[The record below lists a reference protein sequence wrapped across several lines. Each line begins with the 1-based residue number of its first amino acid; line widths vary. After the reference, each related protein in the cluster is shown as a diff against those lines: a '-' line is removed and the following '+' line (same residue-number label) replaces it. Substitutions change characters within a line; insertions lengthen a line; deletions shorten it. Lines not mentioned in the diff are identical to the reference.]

1 MKKNITSAD
10 VARLAGVSQSAVS
23 RTYTPGASASKATR
37 TKVLDAAR
45 KLGYMPDRIARTLI
59 TRRSNIIGVA
69 ISYLENQFYP
79 LVLEMLSKKLQRRGY
94 HALLFITEAG
104 EADALVAEIL
114 SYQVDALVLASTTL
128 SSPVAKH
135 CADAGIPVVLLNRS
149 NADHAVSSVVTDNV
163 AGGRAAAE
171 HLADVGA
178 RKIAF
183 MAGLETASTSVERER
198 GFNEGLAARRLRCFG
213 RGVGH
218 YDFARTQQA
227 TRELFGVGEQPDA
240 VFVANDHMAFAVMDT
255 LRSELGLKIP
265 EDVAV
270 VGFDNVPISAWSA
283 YQLTTVEQAADPM
296 TDMAIELVCQQIESR
311 SIVVQDVR
319 VPCRLI
325 VRASSV
331 KQT

>member
-1 MKKNITSAD
+1 MRRKITSAD

-23 RTYTPGASASKATR
+23 RTYSPGASASEATR
-37 TKVLDAAR
+37 TKVLDAAL
-45 KLGYMPDRIARTLI
+45 KLGYMPNKIARTLI
-59 TRRSNIIGVA
+59 TRRSNIIGVV

-79 LVLEMLSKKLQRRGY
+79 LVLEMLSKKLQKRGY
-94 HALLFITEAG
+94 HCLLFITEAG

-114 SYQVDALVLASTTL
+114 SYQVDGLVLASTML
-128 SSPVAKH
+128 SSPVARQ

-149 NADHAVSSVVTDNV
+149 SGDHAVSSVTTDNV

-171 HLADVGA
+171 HLANIGA

-183 MAGLETASTSVERER
+183 IAGLETASTSVERER
-198 GFNEGLAARRLRCFG
+198 GFNQGLAARRLRCFA
-213 RGVGH
+213 RGIGH
-218 YDFARTQQA
+218 YDFARAQEA
-227 TRELFGVGEQPDA
+227 TRELFSVGEQPDA

-255 LRSELGLKIP
+255 LRFELGLEVP
-265 EDVAV
+265 EDVAL

-296 TDMAIELVCQQIESR
+296 TDMVVELIHRQIESG
-311 SIVVQDVR
+311 SIVVEDLR

-325 VRASSV
+325 VRRSSV
-331 KQT
+331 KPA